1 MEVASIQPVIP
12 LAAAALAGILTL
24 FNGNKGFFR
33 NLWGTVASL
42 VAFLAILSMMPG
54 VLDGKIYT
62 YEIASFGGPLDLA
75 LRVDSLGYLFSIV
88 SSSMWVLV
96 NIYTIGYMEHEH
108 DKQRFFAFFAFSLL
122 AAFGIAYAENLFAF
136 FLFYEALSIFTY
148 PLVIHAGTKEAL
160 KAGSKYMI
168 YTLGG
173 GGLLLI
179 GIIITYFVTGTL
191 TLSEPGIFSVND
203 GAGLLQALFVMFII
217 GTGVKAGV
225 MPFHHWLPAAMVAP
239 TPVSTL
245 LHAVAVVKAGAFGVL
260 RVIYSVFGVD
270 VMAELGLGTAL
281 AFVGAFTVIT
291 ASTIAIRQDNLKRRL
306 AYSTISQLSYIVMGG
321 AIGASVGVGAPL
333 AAIGAMAHIANH
345 AFTKG
350 TLFMCAGII
359 AEETGKKNISEMN
372 GMGRRLPLTMG
383 AFTIAAF
390 GMIGLPPLAGFVTK
404 WTLGIGAGEAGAPIF
419 MAVLVGSSILN
430 AIYFLP
436 ICYRAF
442 FMKPE
447 TEIEAKALK
456 RPRNR
461 PETTY
466 AMLVPI
472 MATVVVTFILGI
484 FASVPGLPMSVA
496 DLATTFL
503 LGG

>member
-1 MEVASIQPVIP
+1 MN
-12 LAAAALAGILTL
+12 L
-24 FNGNKGFFR
+24 FNGDKGFFR
-33 NLWGTVASL
+33 NLWGTAASII
-42 VAFLAILSMMPG
+42 AFLAILSMMPG
-54 VLDGKIYT
+54 VFDGKIYT
-62 YEIASFGGPLDLA
+62 YEIASFGGPLNLT

-281 AFVGAFTVIT
+281 ALVGAFTVIT
-291 ASTIAIRQDNLKRRL
+291 ASIIAIRQDNLKRRL

-372 GMGRRLPLTMG
+372 GMGRRLPLTMA

-436 ICYRAF
+436 ICYRVF

-456 RPRNR
+456 RPRNK

-466 AMLVPI
+466 MMLVPI
-472 MATVVVTFILGI
+472 MTTVVVTFILGI

-496 DLATTFL
+496 EVAATFF